1 MSMPGL
7 KPSRVATHTH
17 SMVCGRPGARG
28 YHGRARLKRQL
39 RRTAAAF
46 ATAGTALALLAG
58 CGAPSYQYAADSA
71 DHAYFKVPE
80 TWQQVSPDKVAAV
93 QSALLNNSAAGPAG
107 GSFIWSRAYSG
118 ASRITLSTL
127 LVGSTTPAVYAS
139 VQSLKDAL
147 RSALSFDE
155 MRDLLFPVT
164 SQARQAAA
172 AAGQNMTGFSLVTS
186 SVISLPG
193 GIHGI
198 NELYEFDVGGLPD
211 AFDQTVLTNSDTTK
225 LYLLLVQCYQ
235 DCFASHLTQIKA
247 VVQSFT
253 VRGT

>member
-1 MSMPGL
+1 
-7 KPSRVATHTH
+7 
-17 SMVCGRPGARG
+17 
-28 YHGRARLKRQL
+28 LKRQF
-39 RRTAAAF
+39 RRTAAVF

-58 CGAPSYQYAADSA
+58 CGAPSYLYAADTA
-71 DHAYFKVPE
+71 DHAFFKVPAS
-80 TWQQVSPDKVAAV
+80 WQQVSPDKVAAV
-93 QSALLNNSAAGPAG
+93 QSALLTNSAAGPAG

-118 ASRITLSTL
+118 TQKPALSTL
-127 LVGSTTPAVYAS
+127 LVGANTPAVYAS

-164 SQARQAAA
+164 SQARQAAQ
-172 AAGQNMTGFSLVTS
+172 AAGENITGFNLVS
-186 SVISLPG
+186 STVISLAG

-198 NELYEFDVGGLPD
+198 NELYEFNVGGLPD

-235 DCFASHLTQIKA
+235 DCFASHAAQIKA
-247 VVQSFT
+247 VVDSFT
-253 VRGT
+253 VRGS

>member
-1 MSMPGL
+1 L
-7 KPSRVATHTH
+7 K
-17 SMVCGRPGARG
+17 
-28 YHGRARLKRQL
+28 QL
-39 RRTAAAF
+39 RRTAVAF
-46 ATAGTALALLAG
+46 AIAGTALALLAG
-58 CGAPSYQYAADSA
+58 CGAPSFNYAADSA
-71 DHAYFKVPE
+71 DHAYFKVPAS
-80 TWQQVSPDKVAAV
+80 WGQVSPDKLAAV
-93 QSALLNNSAAGPAG
+93 QSALLTNSAAGPAG

-118 ASRITLSTL
+118 AAKPSLNTL
-127 LVGSTTPAVYAS
+127 LVGSATPAVYAS

-172 AAGQNMTGFSLVTS
+172 AAGENITGFSLVS
-186 SVISLPG
+186 STVISLPG
-193 GIHGI
+193 GVHGI
-198 NELYEFDVGGLPD
+198 NELYEFNVGGLPD

-235 DCFASHLTQIKA
+235 DCFASHAAQIKA

-253 VRGT
+253 VRGS

>member
-1 MSMPGL
+1 M
-7 KPSRVATHTH
+7 
-17 SMVCGRPGARG
+17 
-28 YHGRARLKRQL
+28 KRQF

-71 DHAYFKVPE
+71 DHAYFKVP
-80 TWQQVSPDKVAAV
+80 TSWQQVSPDKVAAI
-93 QSALLNNSAAGPAG
+93 QGALLNNSAAGPAG

-118 ASRITLSTL
+118 APKPALSTL
-127 LVGSTTPAVYAS
+127 LVGSSTPAVYAS

-172 AAGQNMTGFSLVTS
+172 AAGANFTGFTLVS
-186 SVISLPG
+186 STVISAPG

-198 NELYEFDVGGLPD
+198 NELYEFNVGGLPD

-235 DCFASHLTQIKA
+235 DCFASHAAQIKA
-247 VVQSFT
+247 VVDSFT
-253 VRGT
+253 VRGS